1 MLRFH
6 LLLRLSFF
14 LAVSFLFFIGK
25 AQDPVTEIKDST
37 GLKTYSVGKGETV
50 LIGYDSAYILNR
62 RIFKLYQDAYKTVK
76 AGGNPSQKKL
86 MDEYER
92 LIALQ
97 DTMLKQKEEYYQ
109 GLKTNFDSLVST
121 SNRFADRTD
130 MNVTAINQS
139 LTNASNQLVN
149 IKALLDDSLDKL
161 KQENKKKFKWA
172 LGGFAVGIGVGT
184 AIFLIAN

>member
-1 MLRFH
+1 MQRFQTLLRFG
-6 LLLRLSFF
+6 FF
-14 LAVSFLFFIGK
+14 LAVIFYSRVCN
-25 AQDPVTEIKDST
+25 AQNGTTEITDST
-37 GLKTYSVGKGETV
+37 GLRSYSVGKGDTV

-62 RIFKLYQDAYKTVK
+62 RIFKLYQEAYKSVK
-76 AGGNPSQKKL
+76 TGNPSQKKL

-109 GLKTNFDSLVST
+109 GLKANFDSLAST

-130 MNVTAINQS
+130 ANVTAINQS
-139 LTNASNQLVN
+139 LANASSQLVN
-149 IKALLDDSLDKL
+149 IKTLLDDSLNKL

-172 LGGFAVGIGVGT
+172 MGGFVVGVGVGSL
-184 AIFLIAN
+184 IFLIAN

>member
-1 MLRFH
+1 MQRDFF
-6 LLLRLSFF
+6 LLRPGIF
-14 LAVSFLFFIGK
+14 LAVLFLLFTTD
-25 AQDPVTEIKDST
+25 AQSQVNEIKDST

-62 RIFKLYQDAYKTVK
+62 RIFKLYQDAYKAVK
-76 AGGNPSQKKL
+76 ANNPSQKKL

-97 DTMLKQKEEYYQ
+97 DTMLKQKEQYYQ
-109 GLKTNFDSLVST
+109 GLKTNFDSLVTT

-130 MNVTAINQS
+130 MNITAINQS
-139 LTNASNQLVN
+139 LANASNQLVN
-149 IKALLDDSLDKL
+149 IKGLLDDSLNKL

-184 AIFLIAN
+184 LIFLVAE